1 MSEHLQNY
9 RLKMVSYLWTILT
22 TVAVCC
28 VFVCVSRE
36 HGGCVSYPD
45 LARALGPQKAW
56 GFSWNR
62 VRWRLRDWGL
72 ASSLTVK
79 QASRLQNTHTHTHT
93 HDPAQRRWGNTPRL
107 HTCWTLTLWSSWR
120 VSEKPFGPGLTWAP
134 WRGSWRRGSS
144 PTASPSSQD
153 WPSPATD
160 DQSQV
165 WVSKNDAWCDSEE
178 QFFKLIQGKYRP
190 SDSARTPGGSGLSK
204 IALVIFFFGRK

>member
-22 TVAVCC
+22 TVAACC

-79 QASRLQNTHTHTHT
+79 QASRLQNTHTHTRSSTETLRKHT
-93 HDPAQRRWGNTPRL
+93 KVTHVLNLNPVVLLKGLWETVWTWSHLGSMERILKAGLVSDSFSLFTGLAFSCDRRPIT
-107 HTCWTLTLWSSWR
+107 S
-120 VSEKPFGPGLTWAP
+120 
-134 WRGSWRRGSS
+134 
-144 PTASPSSQD
+144 
-153 WPSPATD
+153 
-160 DQSQV
+160 
-165 WVSKNDAWCDSEE
+165 VSK
-178 QFFKLIQGKYRP
+178 
-190 SDSARTPGGSGLSK
+190 
-204 IALVIFFFGRK
+204 